1 MEGDLYKITLAD
13 GTEISGLR
21 MNGNNFISSAKI
33 TKDIFEDNLSSVI
46 ISDGRNEEEHGQME
60 LVQITTTE
68 NEYWFVLRDVTPD
81 ELYLAK
87 LRADIDYVG
96 MMADVDIPL

>member
-1 MEGDLYKITLAD
+1 MNENLYKITLAD

-21 MNGNNFISSAKI
+21 MNGNNFISSAKL
-33 TKDIFEDNLSSVI
+33 TEDIFEDNLSSVV
-46 ISDGRNEEEHGQME
+46 ISDGTNKEEHGQME
-60 LVQITTTE
+60 LVQITTTGD
-68 NEYWFVLRDVTPD
+68 EYWFVLRDVTPD